1 VPPPAAPAR
10 APRPPAAPPPAGL
23 PAAPLTRWAR
33 LRLRLRMSEETRR
46 KWRAFRRNR
55 RGLVSLY
62 LLVTLLVL
70 SAFAELYANSR
81 PIVIRY
87 EGHYY
92 FPLLE
97 VYPETTFGGDFETE
111 ANYQDAFV
119 RQRITTGGNW
129 ALYPPIAWDYRS
141 INYNLGRPNPA
152 PPSATNWLGTD
163 DRGRDVLARLI
174 YGFRLSMIFGLVL
187 AVIGTAVGILAGAVQ
202 GYLGGWVDLLGQRG
216 IEIWSS
222 MPELYLLI
230 IISASFTPSIP
241 KLIVILSLFGW
252 MGLSVYVRAEFL
264 RARNFDYVRAA
275 RAMGV
280 GHWAII
286 RKHILPN
293 SLVPVITFF
302 PFRVS
307 GAIIGLTS
315 LDFLD
320 LGVPSPTPSLGELL
334 RQAKANVEAWWI
346 SLTTF
351 FVLVLTV
358 VLINFIGE
366 ALLQAFDPR
375 RRGLPR

>member
-1 VPPPAAPAR
+1 MEPAR
-10 APRPPAAPPPAGL
+10 IPQPGPGAPPPGV
-23 PAAPLTRWAR
+23 APGSPLAR

-46 KWRAFRRNR
+46 RWRAFKRNR
-55 RGLVSLY
+55 RGLYSLY
-62 LLVTLLVL
+62 ILVTLLGL
-70 SAFAELYANSR
+70 SLFAELYANSR
-81 PIVIRY
+81 PLVIRY
-87 EGHYY
+87 EGHFY
-92 FPLLE
+92 FPMLE
-97 VYPETTFGGDFETE
+97 VYPETTFGGDFATE
-111 ANYQDAFV
+111 ANYRDPFV
-119 RQRITTGGNW
+119 RKLITSDHNW
-129 ALYPPIAWDYRS
+129 AIYPPIPWDYKT
-141 INYNLGRPNPA
+141 INYDLGRPSPA
-152 PPSATNWLGTD
+152 PPSGSNLLGTD

-187 AVIGTAVGILAGAVQ
+187 AVIGTAVGIVAGAIQ
-202 GYLGGWVDLLGQRG
+202 GYLGGWVDLFGQRG

-280 GHWAII
+280 GNWAII
-286 RKHILPN
+286 RRHILPN
-293 SLVPVITFF
+293 TLVPVITFF

-315 LDFLD
+315 LDFLN

-375 RRGLPR
+375 RRA

>member
-1 VPPPAAPAR
+1 VQPAPQLPPQ
-10 APRPPAAPPPAGL
+10 AAPPPG
-23 PAAPLTRWAR
+23 PLVPLGRWAR

-55 RGLVSLY
+55 RGLYSLY
-62 LLVTLLVL
+62 ILVALLVA
-70 SAFAELYANSR
+70 SCFAELYANSR
-81 PIVIRY
+81 PIVVRF
-87 EGHYY
+87 EGRYY
-92 FPLLE
+92 FPLWE
-97 VYPETTFGGDFETE
+97 VYPETTFGGIFETE
-111 ANYQDAFV
+111 ANYQDPFV
-119 RQRITTGGNW
+119 REQISAGDNW
-129 ALYPPIAWDYRS
+129 AFYPPIPWDYRA
-141 INYNLGRPNPA
+141 INYELGRPAPA
-152 PPSATNWLGTD
+152 PPSTTNWLGTD
-163 DRGRDVLARLI
+163 DRGRDVLARLL
-174 YGFRLSMIFGLVL
+174 YGFRLSMFFGLVL
-187 AVIGTAVGILAGAVQ
+187 AVIGTVVGIIAGAIQ
-202 GYLGGWVDLLGQRG
+202 GYSGGWVDLFGQRG

-280 GHWAII
+280 GNWAII

-293 SLVPVITFF
+293 ALVPVITFF

-315 LDFLD
+315 LDFLN

-351 FVLVLTV
+351 CVLVLTV

-366 ALLQAFDPR
+366 ALLQSFDPR
-375 RRGLPR
+375 RRGTPR